1 MYAIIEPTKLKY
13 RRKIMKKA
21 GKIIAIVIAAILLL
35 VLLAVSVFSI
45 FDRVKYREFYKH
57 SDKAFAIGG
66 LWAGAVQQG
75 FDYSEE
81 LGLYVYSTY
90 MKDHTASRIYITDNE
105 GNTRF
110 VELKNTDGSDHTGHV
125 GGLSFGGDY
134 IYVTA
139 SSKNQIIMFKVSDVL
154 DGDGKATACGEFDVC
169 VSSAYVYVRGNTLYT
184 GEFYI
189 AEDYETPK
197 DHRHTT
203 PAGDENT
210 AIMAVY
216 TLSEDGK
223 PASADPDYVIST
235 RGQVQ
240 GMAFDSKGR
249 LILSTSWGL
258 NPSGIY
264 VYDLDRAT
272 NGTAVVDGKETPIK
286 YVDSACLDA
295 TITAPPMAEELVY
308 RDGKLLV
315 MNESASMKYIFG
327 KLTSGN
333 HVLAYDYDTQMAIF
347 DAQRG
352 DNSTQT
358 PAQPN
363 K

>member
-1 MYAIIEPTKLKY
+1 
-13 RRKIMKKA
+13 MKKT
-21 GKIIAIVIAAILLL
+21 GKIIAIVIASILLL
-35 VLLAVSVFSI
+35 VLVAVSAFSI
-45 FDRVKYREFYKH
+45 FDRIKYRSFYKNA
-57 SDKAFAIGG
+57 DKAFAIGG
-66 LWAGAVQQG
+66 LWEGAVQQG

-90 MKDHTASRIYITDNE
+90 MKDHSTSRIYIADND

-110 VELKNTDGSDHTGHV
+110 VELKNVDGSCHTGHV

-139 SSKNQIIMFKVSDVL
+139 SSDNKIMMFKTGDVL
-154 DGDGKATACGEFDVC
+154 DDDGVATACGEFEVC
-169 VSSAYVYVRGNTLYT
+169 VSSAYVYVRNNTLYT

-189 AEDYETPK
+189 ANDYETPEE
-197 DHRHTT
+197 HRFTT

-216 TLSEDGK
+216 TLGVDGK
-223 PASADPDYVIST
+223 PVSTDPDYIMST

-258 NPSGIY
+258 NASGIY
-264 VYDLDRAT
+264 VYDLDKVA
-272 NGTAVVDGKETPIK
+272 NGTVMLNGKQVAIK
-286 YVDSACLDA
+286 YVDSSCLDA
-295 TITAPPMAEELVY
+295 TIVAPPMAEELVY
-308 RDGKLLV
+308 KNGKLLI

-333 HVLAYDYDTQMAIF
+333 HVWAYDYD
-347 DAQRG
+347 AQIG
-352 DNSTQT
+352 D
-358 PAQPN
+358 
-363 K
+363 